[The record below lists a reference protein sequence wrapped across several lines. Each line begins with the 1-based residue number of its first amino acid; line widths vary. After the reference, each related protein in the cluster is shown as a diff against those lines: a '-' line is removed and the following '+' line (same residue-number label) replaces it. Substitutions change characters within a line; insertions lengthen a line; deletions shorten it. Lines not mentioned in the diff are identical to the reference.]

1 MSTSFAEPVLAWYA
15 RNARDLPWRAPGV
28 TPWAVLVS
36 EIMLQQ
42 TPVAR
47 VLPEYLS
54 WMTRWPT
61 PAALAAEP
69 AGEAIRQWGRLGY
82 PRRALRLHETATI
95 LVARHGGSV
104 PADLD
109 ALRALP
115 GIGSYTAAAVA
126 SFAFGQRHAVLDTNV
141 RRVLAR
147 LAAGQPWAG
156 GASSAASVAERR
168 LAESLLPAEPA
179 VAARWS
185 VAVMEL
191 GALVCTA
198 ASPRCGDCPVA
209 RECAWLAAGRPAP
222 AFGVT
227 GAAGASGVTG
237 AAAVAGSAEA
247 GAGRR
252 RTQKYDGTDR
262 QCRGRLLAVL
272 RAASDPVRRADF
284 DAVWVGQAQ
293 LDRALDGLVADG
305 LVDPLPDGRFALPGA
320 RRCRD
325 EAGRR
330 SADGQG
336 GQSAD
341 GQGGRSAD
349 GGLGRADTGNLGGG
363 GTRKRFRGGVRAGA
377 RRSGTTRTRS
387 YGVDA
392 RVHVAPGASR
402 KITRVVSA
410 RGQHQVPQ
418 LSRRP

>member
-1 MSTSFAEPVLAWYA
+1 MPTSYAEPVLAWYA
-15 RNARDLPWRAPGV
+15 RNARDLPWRAPGA

-54 WMTRWPT
+54 WMARWPT
-61 PAALAAEP
+61 PAALAASP

-95 LVARHGGSV
+95 LVARHGGRV
-104 PADLD
+104 PADVD

-147 LAAGQPWAG
+147 LVVGQPWPG
-156 GASSAASVAERR
+156 TASPASVAERR
-168 LAESLLPAEPA
+168 LAESLLPAEPG

-191 GALVCTA
+191 GAMVCTA

-222 AFGVT
+222 PADTGGSAVT
-227 GAAGASGVTG
+227 IEVARTIGAA
-237 AAAVAGSAEA
+237 
-247 GAGRR
+247 RR
-252 RTQKYDGTDR
+252 RTQKYEGTDR
-262 QCRGRLLAVL
+262 QCRGRVLAVL
-272 RAASDPVRRADF
+272 RAADDPVPRADF
-284 DAVWVGQAQ
+284 GAVWADGAQ

-305 LVDPLPDGRFALPGA
+305 LVDPLPDGRFELPGTGT
-320 RRCRD
+320 RLP
-325 EAGRR
+325 G
-330 SADGQG
+330 SG
-336 GQSAD
+336 GQTA
-341 GQGGRSAD
+341 
-349 GGLGRADTGNLGGG
+349 
-363 GTRKRFRGGVRAGA
+363 
-377 RRSGTTRTRS
+377 
-387 YGVDA
+387 
-392 RVHVAPGASR
+392 
-402 KITRVVSA
+402 
-410 RGQHQVPQ
+410 
-418 LSRRP
+418 

>member
-1 MSTSFAEPVLAWYA
+1 MSTSYAEPVLTWYA
-15 RNARDLPWRAPGV
+15 RNARDLPWRAPDA

-42 TPVAR
+42 TPVVR

-54 WMTRWPT
+54 WIARWPT

-82 PRRALRLHETATI
+82 PRRALRLHETAAI
-95 LVARHGGSV
+95 LVARHGGTV

-147 LAAGQPWAG
+147 LVAGQPWAG
-156 GASSAASVAERR
+156 TASSVSVAERR

-198 ASPRCGDCPVA
+198 AGPRCGDCPVA
-209 RECAWLAAGRPAP
+209 RECAWLTAGRPGTGEA
-222 AFGVT
+222 AAMA
-227 GAAGASGVTG
+227 GAADGADG
-237 AAAVAGSAEA
+237 AAAVAGASGASGASGSA
-247 GAGRR
+247 RR
-252 RTQKYDGTDR
+252 RTQKYEGTDR
-262 QCRGRLLAVL
+262 QCRGRVLAVL
-272 RAASDPVRRADF
+272 RATDDPVRRADF
-284 DAVWVGQAQ
+284 DAVWAGQAQ

-305 LVDPLPDGRFALPGA
+305 LVDPLPDGRFALPG
-320 RRCRD
+320 
-325 EAGRR
+325 
-330 SADGQG
+330 SA
-336 GQSAD
+336 
-341 GQGGRSAD
+341 
-349 GGLGRADTGNLGGG
+349 
-363 GTRKRFRGGVRAGA
+363 
-377 RRSGTTRTRS
+377 
-387 YGVDA
+387 
-392 RVHVAPGASR
+392 P
-402 KITRVVSA
+402 
-410 RGQHQVPQ
+410 
-418 LSRRP
+418 LSR